1 MRIKHKF
8 IKAGIPIILV
18 LVICT
23 GLSAAHLKKVSVYTP
38 SPLLE
43 TTTILSNPYM
53 GWYSLIGYTLSDSE
67 PLSVPTSYL
76 GTDSPTELV
85 LLEINLDNYADCDI
99 SEDGLS
105 RLDQLF
111 SSWSD
116 TQKQLILRF
125 VYDWDGNNLQ
135 TEPALRSQIERHMEQ
150 LAPVINRYANSIYLL
165 QGIFVGNWGE
175 MNHSD
180 YLSGNDLTA
189 LTEKLASLTDPSI
202 FLSVR
207 TPAQLRTILKTASP
221 LPESDAYSGSLASRL
236 GLYNDG
242 MLGSPTDTGT
252 YGDSASDTSDYSK
265 AWPRADELTFQ
276 NRLCQYV
283 PNGGEVITPNSC
295 NDLDAAIQTL
305 QTMHVS
311 YLNKD
316 YDPDVINKKWKTSL
330 YSGSDLLYHGMTGYD
345 YISCHLGYR
354 YVLTASAFSP
364 GQVSITVENKG
375 FSSCYRPFLVSLT
388 VTSADET
395 WQYTIPIDTDTRTWI
410 SGKSVTLKASLADL
424 HLEPSS
430 YTLTLKLTDPST
442 NREILLASDLP
453 HNTTGYQI
461 GTLTIDTLLSK
472 ITK

>member
-1 MRIKHKF
+1 MRINNK
-8 IKAGIPIILV
+8 ILKAGIPVVLV
-18 LVICT
+18 LAICT
-23 GLSAAHLKKVSVYTP
+23 GLFAAHLKKVTVYTA

-43 TTTILSNPYM
+43 TNAILSNPYM

-76 GTDSPTELV
+76 GADSSTELV
-85 LLEINLDNYADCDI
+85 LLEINLGNYADCNI
-99 SEDGLS
+99 SEEGLS
-105 RLDQLF
+105 RLNQLF

-116 TQKQLILRF
+116 TRNQLILRF

-135 TEPALRSQIERHMEQ
+135 TEPDLRSQIERHMEQ
-150 LAPVINRYANSIYLL
+150 LAPVINRYARSIYLL
-165 QGIFVGNWGE
+165 QGVFVGNWGE

-180 YLSGNDLTA
+180 HLSGDDLTA
-189 LTEKLASLTDPSI
+189 LTGKLASLTDPSI

-207 TPAQLRTILKTASP
+207 TPAQLRMILKTPTP
-221 LPESDAYSGSLASRL
+221 LPASDAYSGSLASRL

-252 YGDSASDTSDYSK
+252 YGDSTSDTSDYTK

-283 PNGGEVITPNSC
+283 PNGGEVITPNNC
-295 NDLDAAIQTL
+295 NNLDAAIQAL

-316 YDPDVINKKWKTSL
+316 YDPDVIDKKWKTSL
-330 YSGSDLLYHGMTGYD
+330 YSGSDSLYQGMTGYD

-364 GQVSITVENKG
+364 GQVSITIENKG
-375 FSSCYRPFLVSLT
+375 FSSCYRPLSVSLA
-388 VTSADET
+388 VTSSDGN
-395 WQYTIPIDTDTRTWI
+395 WQHTIPVDTDTRTWLP
-410 SGKSVTLKASLADL
+410 GKNITLKVSLADL
-424 HLEPSS
+424 HLAPSS
-430 YTLTLKLTDPST
+430 YTLALKLTDPST
-442 NREILLASDLP
+442 GQEILLASDLL
-453 HNTTGYQI
+453 HDTNGYQI
-461 GTLTIDTLLSK
+461 GTLTVDTLLSK
-472 ITK
+472 LTQ

>member
-43 TTTILSNPYM
+43 TTTILSNPYI

-85 LLEINLDNYADCDI
+85 LLEINLGNYADCDI

-125 VYDWDGNNLQ
+125 VYDWDGTISRQSL
-135 TEPALRSQIERHMEQ
+135 PCAARLSDIWSS
-150 LAPVINRYANSIYLL
+150 LPLL
-165 QGIFVGNWGE
+165 STGMPTPFTYSREFLSANWGE

-265 AWPRADELTFQ
+265 SWPRADELTFQ
-276 NRLCQYV
+276 DKLCQYV
-283 PNGGEVITPNSC
+283 PNGGEVITPNSR

-364 GQVSITVENKG
+364 GQVSITVKNKG
-375 FSSCYRPFLVSLT
+375 FSSCYRPLLVSLT
-388 VTSADET
+388 VTSADGT

-410 SGKSVTLKASLADL
+410 SGKSVYTGGGRRAEAGLSEAEAGKPDL
-424 HLEPSS
+424 Q
-430 YTLTLKLTDPST
+430 
-442 NREILLASDLP
+442 P
-453 HNTTGYQI
+453 HAG
-461 GTLTIDTLLSK
+461 
-472 ITK
+472 

>member
-1 MRIKHKF
+1 M
-8 IKAGIPIILV
+8 
-18 LVICT
+18 
-23 GLSAAHLKKVSVYTP
+23 
-38 SPLLE
+38 
-43 TTTILSNPYM
+43 
-53 GWYSLIGYTLSDSE
+53 
-67 PLSVPTSYL
+67 
-76 GTDSPTELV
+76 
-85 LLEINLDNYADCDI
+85 EINLGNYADCDI

-276 NRLCQYV
+276 DKLCQYV

-330 YSGSDLLYHGMTGYD
+330 YSGSDLLYHGMIGYD

-375 FSSCYRPFLVSLT
+375 FSSCYRPLLV
-388 VTSADET
+388 
-395 WQYTIPIDTDTRTWI
+395 
-410 SGKSVTLKASLADL
+410 
-424 HLEPSS
+424 
-430 YTLTLKLTDPST
+430 
-442 NREILLASDLP
+442 
-453 HNTTGYQI
+453 
-461 GTLTIDTLLSK
+461 
-472 ITK
+472 

>member
-1 MRIKHKF
+1 MRINDKF
-8 IKAGIPIILV
+8 IKVGIPLV
-18 LVICT
+18 LILAICT
-23 GLSAAHLKKVSVYTP
+23 GLFAAHLKKVTAYAAT
-38 SPLLE
+38 PLLE
-43 TTTILSNPYM
+43 TNAILSNPYM

-67 PLSVPTSYL
+67 SLSVPTSYL
-76 GTDSPTELV
+76 GADSPTELV
-85 LLEINLDNYADCDI
+85 LLEINLGNYADCDI
-99 SEDGLS
+99 SEEGIS

-111 SSWSD
+111 SDWSD
-116 TQKQLILRF
+116 TKNQLILRF
-125 VYDWDGNNLQ
+125 VYDWDGNNLR

-150 LAPVINRYANSIYLL
+150 LAPVINRYASSIYLL

-180 YLSGNDLTA
+180 YLSDDDLTA
-189 LTEKLASLTDPSI
+189 LTKKLATLTDPSI

-221 LPESDAYSGSLASRL
+221 LTESDAYSGSLASRL

-242 MLGSPTDTGT
+242 MLGSPNDTGT
-252 YGDSASDTSDYSK
+252 YGDSSSDTSDYTK

-276 NRLCQYV
+276 NKLCQYV

-295 NDLDAAIQTL
+295 NDLDAAIQAL

-316 YDPDVINKKWKTSL
+316 YDPDVIDKKWNTSL
-330 YSGSDLLYHGMTGYD
+330 YSGSDSLYQGMTGYD

-364 GQVSITVENKG
+364 GQVSITIENKG
-375 FSSCYRPFLVSLT
+375 FSSCYRPLLVLLAI
-388 VTSADET
+388 TSSDGT
-395 WQYTIPIDTDTRTWI
+395 WQHTIPVDTDTRTWL

-424 HLEPSS
+424 HLVPSD
-430 YTLTLKLTDPST
+430 YTLSLKLTDPST
-442 NREILLASDLP
+442 DREILLASDLP
-453 HNTTGYQI
+453 HDTTGYQI
-461 GTLTIDTLLSK
+461 GTLTVDTLLSK
-472 ITK
+472 LTK

>member
-8 IKAGIPIILV
+8 IKAGIPIVLV
-18 LVICT
+18 LAICT
-23 GLSAAHLKKVSVYTP
+23 GLLAAHLKKVTVFKAT
-38 SPLLE
+38 PLLE
-43 TTTILSNPYM
+43 TKTVLSNPYT

-67 PLSVPTSYL
+67 ILSVPTSYL
-76 GTDSPTELV
+76 GADSPTELV
-85 LLEINLDNYADCDI
+85 LLEINLRNYADCDI
-99 SEDGLS
+99 SEEGLS

-111 SSWSD
+111 SGWSD
-116 TQKQLILRF
+116 TKNQLILRF

-135 TEPALRSQIERHMEQ
+135 AEPALRSQIERHMEQ
-150 LAPVINRYANSIYLL
+150 LAPVINRYASSVYLL

-175 MNHSD
+175 MNQSD
-180 YLSGNDLTA
+180 YLAGDDLTA

-242 MLGSPTDTGT
+242 MLGDPTDTGT
-252 YGDSASDTSDYSK
+252 YGNPSSDTSDYTK

-276 NRLCQYV
+276 NKLCQYV

-295 NDLDAAIQTL
+295 NDLDAAIQAL

-316 YDPDVINKKWKTSL
+316 YDPDVIDKKWKTSL
-330 YSGSDLLYHGMTGYD
+330 YTGSDLLYQGMTGYD

-364 GQVSITVENKG
+364 GQLSITIENKG
-375 FSSCYRPFLVSLT
+375 FSSCYRPLLVSLIL
-388 VTSADET
+388 TSADGT
-395 WQYTIPIDTDTRTWI
+395 CQNTIPIDTDTRTWL
-410 SGKSVTLKASLADL
+410 SGKSVTLKVSLADL
-424 HLEPSS
+424 HLDPSS

-442 NREILLASDLP
+442 DREILLASDLP
-453 HNTTGYQI
+453 HDINGYQI
-461 GTLTIDTLLSK
+461 GTLTVDSLLSK
-472 ITK
+472 LTK